1 MEIIQ
6 GLTNGTFPIA
16 VVPSVTYSV
25 YHIKLYISPELVCVL
40 TVLFCPMVSTFI
52 DFLIFDNS
60 R

>member
-6 GLTNGTFPIA
+6 GLTSGTFPIA

-40 TVLFCPMVSTFI
+40 TVLFLSYGQYI
-52 DFLIFDNS
+52 Y
-60 R
+60 